1 MEFFYYCLWYDT
13 TYQNPEHGTSLCTRR
28 VSLITRVVFDE
39 QHKAAWQNLPEDEK
53 MRFMRDLQILL
64 LQINLL
70 YNIKI
75 NTQEI
80 DNVELKRHIFFDGLT
95 KDIFYDCVVSVLRGL
110 QAIVLVYKSLSYKH
124 R

>member
-1 MEFFYYCLWYDT
+1 
-13 TYQNPEHGTSLCTRR
+13 
-28 VSLITRVVFDE
+28 
-39 QHKAAWQNLPEDEK
+39 

-64 LQINLL
+64 IQINLL

-124 R
+124 P